1 MLIIYSV
8 VIIIFLAMNKYIY
21 KKFWN
26 YLNVFLLIW
35 YFASVLSMQGFY
47 DFYVPSNKA
56 YIYIDNINFSRNF
69 FNLIY
74 ETNDKEEKSKFK

>member
-1 MLIIYSV
+1 MEYKMLIIYSV

-47 DFYVPSNKA
+47 DFYVPSNKE
-56 YIYIDNINFSRNF
+56 YIYI
-69 FNLIY
+69 L
-74 ETNDKEEKSKFK
+74 